1 MMMVISIKLKI
12 MEGQVIIFFITD
24 FAADRKKGNF
34 EKNMDDL
41 LFGGGPP
48 PPRRKQK
55 EATK

>member
-1 MMMVISIKLKI
+1 MMMVINTRLRIK
-12 MEGQVIIFFITD
+12 EGQVIIFFITD

-55 EATK
+55 ETPK